1 MDPKGYPVIVC
12 QEKWAFNN
20 VLCMNMCT
28 RASVYVLTYASI
40 QRRYELGPAGLWG
53 AKGLWSIKKVKYK
66 QRGLIHALPNGT
78 LQLRYPAYQGIVTSP
93 AAS

>member
-1 MDPKGYPVIVC
+1 MDPELASVDQTKGYPVIVC

-40 QRRYELGPAGLWG
+40 QRRYELGPAGLG
-53 AKGLWSIKKVKYK
+53 S
-66 QRGLIHALPNGT
+66 
-78 LQLRYPAYQGIVTSP
+78 
-93 AAS
+93 